1 MIISPQQ
8 SDDAQIVPFVV
19 VPVFGTPLTRN
30 GRFADAASTANT
42 FKSQFFKDLPCEIV
56 GFGVHVSYL
65 GSGGFVLVP
74 VFGTPLTRNG
84 RFADAAS
91 TPNTLNSQF
100 FNELSSGIVVFGVHF
115 SYLAIPAR
123 AFLGDLPHNSF
134 ISLWVFFTPIR
145 GTFYGLSWAILGPSW
160 GRLSVPRRGPCTSRW
175 TFLCFPMNL
184 SG

>member
-8 SDDAQIVPFVV
+8 SDDAQIGSFVV
-19 VPVFGTPLTRN
+19 
-30 GRFADAASTANT
+30 
-42 FKSQFFKDLPCEIV
+42 
-56 GFGVHVSYL
+56 
-65 GSGGFVLVP
+65 VP

-100 FNELSSGIVVFGVHF
+100 FNDLPSEIVVFGVHF

-123 AFLGDLPHNSF
+123 AFLGDLPHNSS
-134 ISLWVFFTPIR
+134 ISLWVFLTPIR

-160 GRLSVPRRGPCTSRW
+160 GRLSVPGRGSRTSRW
-175 TFLCFPMNL
+175 TFLRFPMNL
-184 SG
+184 YG

>member
-1 MIISPQQ
+1 LLAPPHRGG
-8 SDDAQIVPFVV
+8 A
-19 VPVFGTPLTRN
+19 TPLEDSFLN
-30 GRFADAASTANT
+30 DHFASAKRRRPDRALLLLCPFLPPLSHETAG
-42 FKSQFFKDLPCEIV
+42 LPTQ
-56 GFGVHVSYL
+56 S
-65 GSGGFVLVP
+65 P
-74 VFGTPLTRNG
+74 
-84 RFADAAS
+84 

-100 FNELSSGIVVFGVHF
+100 FKDLPSEIVGFGVHF

-123 AFLGDLPHNSF
+123 AFFGDLPHNSF

-184 SG
+184 SGYCSCSILLHGCIPQYILG